1 MVRLRSIAGVAV
13 LLALVVLIACRRVS
27 IGESPPDHAPAAA
40 QSGVLTVGSVS
51 LNPTQEFEVVQ
62 PFARFV
68 ASRLGEVGIGIGR
81 VVVVDSL
88 SKMIAEI
95 DRGNVDLFI
104 DSPFPVSFV
113 CDRSQASPTLRRWK
127 RGSDVY
133 QSVVFARSDSDISSL
148 EHLQGRILAFGEPF
162 STSGFLMPKA
172 ALSHS
177 GLRLVR
183 YEDDA
188 ASIPISEV
196 GYIFSNDA
204 ENTVFW
210 VLKGKVAA
218 GAVNK
223 DYFEAIAGSRLSE
236 LRVIHETEKVP
247 RNVVCFRDGLDSQV
261 ARAVEEVL
269 LAMENEEEGRA
280 ILEEFEGTIRFD
292 RFPGGAEQHLS
303 RVVALMPFVEKDLG
317 R

>member
-1 MVRLRSIAGVAV
+1 
-13 LLALVVLIACRRVS
+13 
-27 IGESPPDHAPAAA
+27 
-40 QSGVLTVGSVS
+40 
-51 LNPTQEFEVVQ
+51 
-62 PFARFV
+62 
-68 ASRLGEVGIGIGR
+68 

-88 SKMIAEI
+88 SKMIVEI

-113 CDRSQASPTLRRWK
+113 CDRSDASPVLRRWK

-172 ALSHS
+172 ALAHS
-177 GLRLVR
+177 GLQLVR
-183 YEDDA
+183 YEDAA
-188 ASIPISEV
+188 ASVPPNEV
-196 GYIFSNDA
+196 GYVFSNDA

-223 DYFEAIAGSRLSE
+223 DYFSAIAGSRMSE

-247 RNVVCFRDGLDSQV
+247 RNVVCFRDSLDPRV
-261 ARAVEEVL
+261 AKAVEDVL
-269 LAMENEEEGRA
+269 LAMENDEEGRV

-292 RFPGGAEQHLS
+292 RFPGGTAQHLR
-303 RVVALMPFVEKDLG
+303 RVAALMPYVEKDLG